1 MTNKTIGL
9 LSLFGM
15 LGLSFYPHQLLAQ
28 TPTAATKNNPI
39 SYEDDRIRVSIQDCN
54 RRLQELVCQAT
65 LTSKSSDRSIS
76 LSPKNIKL
84 VDFEGNEY
92 YPSSIRLAN
101 RTSDNSPIETEL
113 VENVPFKTS
122 FVFNRIPNS
131 LNRVALL
138 QIPMG
143 ASMNAIAKFRNLS
156 IVDPTAQ
163 QSRQQPTVTLQPNKP
178 LNSTVATRPAT
189 IDPEVSKD
197 RSLICPDSTK
207 IMYRAT
213 SKTYLMYICGA
224 KNPTHYVGLA
234 KDGSQGITLRLR
246 YFDRSRF
253 SADNG
258 DTNYTIAANKLIIRK
273 DSKVI
278 YQESLQVL
286 QSLQDSTIADDP
298 MPSAPRKKAVTATDN
313 EPRRKAS
320 TTADSEPKLKQKK
333 AAGLSTGNIQT
344 STKPK
349 SRKTTAPVEETS
361 SVTRPRLKRS
371 QPLNTAVDRQKSMIS
386 QPR

>member
-15 LGLSFYPHQLLAQ
+15 LGLSLYPHQLLAQ
-28 TPTAATKNNPI
+28 TSAAATKNNPI
-39 SYEDDRIRVSIQDCN
+39 SYEDDRIRVAIQDCN
-54 RRLQELVCQAT
+54 RKLQELVCQAT

-92 YPSSIRLAN
+92 YPSSLKLAN
-101 RTSDNSPIETEL
+101 RTSDNNPIETEL
-113 VENVPFKTS
+113 VENVPFKAT
-122 FVFNRIPNS
+122 FIFNKIPNS
-131 LNRVALL
+131 LSRVALL

-143 ASMNAIAKFRNLS
+143 ASMNAIAKFRNLN
-156 IVDPTAQ
+156 IIDPTQ
-163 QSRQQPTVTLQPNKP
+163 QASKQQPTVTLQQNKP
-178 LNSTVATRPAT
+178 LNSTVATKPAT

-213 SKTYLMYICGA
+213 SKSYLMYICGA

-258 DTNYTIAANKLIIRK
+258 ETNYTIAANKLIIRK
-273 DSKVI
+273 DNKVV
-278 YQESLQVL
+278 YQEPLQVL

-298 MPSAPRKKAVTATDN
+298 MPSAPRKRSVTTADN
-313 EPRRKAS
+313 EP
-320 TTADSEPKLKQKK
+320 TNPKSKQKK
-333 AAGLSTGNIQT
+333 AAVLPTTGNIQT

-349 SRKTTAPVEETS
+349 LKKTTAPIENTPN
-361 SVTRPRLKRS
+361 VTKPKSKKS
-371 QPLNTAVDRQKSMIS
+371 QPLNTSIDRQKSMTS
-386 QPR
+386 KPDRGL